1 MNRNT
6 NAHFS
11 ELPSV
16 DISRSILDRSHS
28 HKLSG
33 NVGDLIPI
41 FCDAD
46 ILPGDT
52 VSVDTSKVI
61 RFQTMLSPFMD
72 NIQADIY
79 FFFVPNRLIWDHWQ
93 NFMGQNDTSAWVPQV
108 EYSVP
113 KLTVKP
119 ADPDNPNSNRVGTI
133 LDYLGFPVE
142 NTVSNKDVNALPVRA
157 YAKICEDW
165 FRDENLSDPINLYTG
180 DNTVVATKEA
190 SYINDVPHGGAPFK
204 VAKYHDYFTSCLPFP
219 QKGSPVNINL
229 QAVVSG
235 NLPVKTGANNVYDAG
250 TPVFPLLTNNTKN
263 TAGSVQG
270 TYLLDALGTKNMYIN
285 GSNPYNYQ
293 TASIT
298 GQHGIVPMNLWA
310 DSAGLSLSGL
320 AFSVNDLRY
329 AFQLQKL
336 LERDSRGGTR
346 YIETIRAHFGVVS
359 PDARMQR
366 SEYLGGNRFAI
377 EVDQVCNTAQ
387 SENDFL
393 GDLGAFSVTSDVH
406 SDFTHSFT
414 EHGVLMGL
422 LCIRYDHTYAQG
434 LHKMW
439 SRDDRFSY
447 FWPEF
452 SAIGEQPVLKQE
464 IFCDGSSADTAVFG
478 YNEAYA
484 DYRYLPNRVSGEM
497 RPYVT
502 NGLFSW
508 TLADDYESVP
518 SLSDGWIRES
528 ESNVDRVL
536 AVTSANAHQFWADIY
551 FNCKYTRPMP
561 VYSIPGLIDH
571 F

>member
-16 DISRSILDRSHS
+16 DIQRSILDRSHS

-52 VSVDTSKVI
+52 VSIDTSKVI

-119 ADPDNPNSNRVGTI
+119 ADADNPNSNRVGTI

-229 QAVVSG
+229 GVSVPELYVSTRKADT
-235 NLPVKTGANNVYDAG
+235 NHVYPVAQDASYPGVYATVQSG
-250 TPVFPLLTNNTKN
+250 KITSGWSGVFDRN
-263 TAGSVQG
+263 GSSPYNIQG
-270 TYLLDALGTKNMYIN
+270 TSLSDSSHLTPI
-285 GSNPYNYQ
+285 
-293 TASIT
+293 
-298 GQHGIVPMNLWA
+298 NLWTSGA
-310 DSAGLSLSGL
+310 SLS
-320 AFSVNDLRY
+320 ASFTVNDLRY

-336 LERDSRGGTR
+336 LERDARGGTR

-387 SENDFL
+387 TESDFL

-464 IFCDGSSADTAVFG
+464 IFCDGSSNDSAVFG

-536 AVTSANAHQFWADIY
+536 AVTSENAHQFWADIY